1 MEKMKKEN
9 TREVRNNSPASKDW
23 SISRRTF
30 VLFSAMSVLSEEKKT
45 DWCSVCLL
53 LSLLPSPLLSILA
66 CCSFL
71 LMGFPVFLPPLF
83 PVLSLSPSLA
93 PCSLSLLV
101 CLSPSEGDS
110 AQRHTGT
117 DWRLTLAVV
126 LFMEAENYTFPAF
139 LLEIR
144 SRSGLSIQD
153 RDPGGG
159 ETGCCYNHFLHHHF
173 IQVD

>member
-1 MEKMKKEN
+1 MFSLSFA
-9 TREVRNNSPASKDW
+9 VSSPFSPSVNS
-23 SISRRTF
+23 
-30 VLFSAMSVLSEEKKT
+30 
-45 DWCSVCLL
+45 CLL
-53 LSLLPSPLLSILA
+53 LFSSDGVSCLSASPLSRSLTFSLSR
-66 CCSFL
+66 
-71 LMGFPVFLPPLF
+71 PLF
-83 PVLSLSPSLA
+83 T
-93 PCSLSLLV
+93 LLV

-173 IQVD
+173 LQVD